1 MFISLE
7 KQLTFI
13 CYYKIRIAIKR
24 GYNRS
29 RLWVMWPRWILL
41 CWPFLLYLSFN
52 YNRKRWNSI
61 DRNID
66 WIQHLLKTL
75 DFVLS
80 TVKIFQSVIL
90 QYIINISYY
99 LYLPTKPE
107 NMIFS
112 DLNFLNVLIKS
123 YTTNRVL
130 IAF

>member
-1 MFISLE
+1 MFIE